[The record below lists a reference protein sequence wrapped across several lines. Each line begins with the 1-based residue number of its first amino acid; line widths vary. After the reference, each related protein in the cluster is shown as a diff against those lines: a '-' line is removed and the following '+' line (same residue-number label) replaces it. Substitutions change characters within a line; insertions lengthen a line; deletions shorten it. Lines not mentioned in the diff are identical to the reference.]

1 MAVIGSILSGVG
13 GIASIVIWIMTIVKA
28 FKAKDTLWGVLSIFL
43 PICGLIWLF
52 MKGHKQLGIYWI
64 VAIVVCII
72 GGVISGAGLMANP
85 AFQEALS
92 QP

>member
-1 MAVIGSILSGVG
+1 MAIIGGILAFAG
-13 GIASIVIWIMTIVKA
+13 GIAGLVIWIMTIVKA

-64 VAIVVCII
+64 VAIVVYMI
-72 GGVISGAGLMANP
+72 GAGIAAGSGAMQIP
-85 AFQEALS
+85 V

>member
-1 MAVIGSILSGVG
+1 MAAIGGILAAAG
-13 GIASIVIWIMTIVKA
+13 GIAGLVIWIMTIVKA

-52 MKGHKQLGIYWI
+52 MKGHKKLGIYWI
-64 VAIVVCII
+64 IAIVLYMVGAGII
-72 GGVISGAGLMANP
+72 GGSGAMTQL
-85 AFQEALS
+85 